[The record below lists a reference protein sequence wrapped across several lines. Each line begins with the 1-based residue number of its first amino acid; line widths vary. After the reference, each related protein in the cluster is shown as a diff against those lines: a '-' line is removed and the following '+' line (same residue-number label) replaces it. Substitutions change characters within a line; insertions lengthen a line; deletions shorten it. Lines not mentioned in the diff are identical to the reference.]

1 MGTST
6 NKTYKVDSMVEDYG
20 FSCVW
25 DTSGWGWSYKN
36 DNAYK
41 VHGSA
46 DNKSITI
53 GNTTIQY
60 DLKSCKKGRWIGSTW
75 KEDNNSINYYS
86 RLTMLQDALIT
97 LFSQKDSSGNYILSE
112 KNIIGL
118 GNYSVDKDGNGIADG
133 KAGRIIVPARKLDN
147 AQRIALINAVKALTA
162 YNGTPAANAYAEA
175 GAYMMGTTTTEL
187 KEGEEGRKVLG
198 RIIREYDY
206 DNRQY
211 GYFIQKCTS
220 GNSNVIQNYYG
231 INFYVCNNNQ
241 FQTVAIEYHNSW
253 NKIDKYLN
261 VAKNEISSRVDDF
274 YEVNSSLGYY
284 SEMVEGNEEI
294 KDTPE
299 SG

>member
-1 MGTST
+1 MILKKLIPNQLRHSKLDQTVKPLCYAIALCMVALPVNAGRNDLGDLEIYKAAESGGAVLTLMLDTSGSMGTST
-6 NKTYKVDSMVEDYG
+6 IRDYEVDSMVEDYG

-25 DTSGWGWSYKN
+25 DTSGRGWSYKN

-53 GNTTIQY
+53 GNTTIKY
-60 DLKSCKKGRWIGSTW
+60 DLKSCKKGRWNGSTW

-112 KNIIGL
+112 KNVIGL
-118 GNYSVDKDGNGIADG
+118 GNYSVDKDGNGIADN

-175 GAYMMGTTTTEL
+175 GAYMMGTTTT
-187 KEGEEGRKVLG
+187 KAEE
-198 RIIREYDY
+198 
-206 DNRQY
+206 
-211 GYFIQKCTS
+211 
-220 GNSNVIQNYYG
+220 
-231 INFYVCNNNQ
+231 
-241 FQTVAIEYHNSW
+241 
-253 NKIDKYLN
+253 
-261 VAKNEISSRVDDF
+261 KNCF
-274 YEVNSSLGYY
+274 
-284 SEMVEGNEEI
+284 
-294 KDTPE
+294 
-299 SG
+299 